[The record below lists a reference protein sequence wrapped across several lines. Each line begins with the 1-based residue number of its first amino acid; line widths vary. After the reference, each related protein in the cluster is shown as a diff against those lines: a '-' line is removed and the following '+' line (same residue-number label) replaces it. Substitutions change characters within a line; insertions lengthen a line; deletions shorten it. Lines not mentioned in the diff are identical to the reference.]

1 MEFLLVG
8 VIAGFASGFL
18 GVGGGTILVPLL
30 LFMGLDMKMAV
41 GISVTQM
48 MLSSIYGS
56 ILNYIKGSLKLNS
69 GVFIGIGGFIG
80 AMFSGYIVKFSS
92 HETLGG
98 LFLSLVAFAI
108 IRFFITP
115 HETNK
120 QEIDSKLIF
129 VLIGVVVGALA
140 ISVGV
145 GGALLIT
152 PILVGFLHFPLKK
165 AVSLSLFFVVFS
177 SVSGFISQSY
187 YGNIDYKL
195 GFMVGVASLVGVYFG
210 VKIYHKIDT
219 KIHKKIL
226 LFWYILVF
234 VLVFEKIFLH

>member
-1 MEFLLVG
+1 MEFLIVG
-8 VIAGFASGFL
+8 VIAGFFSGFL
-18 GVGGGTILVPLL
+18 GVGGGTILVPILL
-30 LFMGLDMKMAV
+30 YMGLSMKMAV

-48 MLSSIYGS
+48 VLSSVYGS
-56 ILNYIKGSLKLNS
+56 ILNYLKGSLKINN
-69 GVFIGIGGFIG
+69 GIFIGFGGFIG
-80 AMFSGYIVKFSS
+80 ALFSGYIVKIST
-92 HETLGG
+92 HEILGG
-98 LFLSLVAFAI
+98 IFLSLVMFAI

-115 HETNK
+115 HETQK
-120 QEIDSKLIF
+120 EEINSVPIF
-129 VLIGVVVGALA
+129 ILIGLFVGAIA

-152 PILVGFLHFPLKK
+152 PILVGFLNFPLKK

-187 YGNIDYKL
+187 YGNINYQL
-195 GFMVGVASLVGVYFG
+195 GFTVGIASLLGVYFG

-226 LFWYILVF
+226 LFWYILIF
-234 VLVFEKIFLH
+234 ILVFKKIFI